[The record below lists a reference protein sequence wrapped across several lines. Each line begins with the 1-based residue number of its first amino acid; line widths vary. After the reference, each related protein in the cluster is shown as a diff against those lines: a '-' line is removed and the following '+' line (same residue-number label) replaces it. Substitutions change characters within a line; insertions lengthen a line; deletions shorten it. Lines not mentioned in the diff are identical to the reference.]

1 MEESAIKLF
10 VGQVPKLMTEV
21 EQAAMF
27 CDVAIINE
35 VTVIRDTAT
44 KILRG
49 GGDAKQPGAEQPAR
63 EPALEVLERLQAGGS
78 AVCKLFSNFC

>member
-27 CDVAIINE
+27 CDVAIVNE

-49 GGDAKQPGAEQPAR
+49 SSGSVCLWDPYACS
-63 EPALEVLERLQAGGS
+63 VLDP
-78 AVCKLFSNFC
+78 